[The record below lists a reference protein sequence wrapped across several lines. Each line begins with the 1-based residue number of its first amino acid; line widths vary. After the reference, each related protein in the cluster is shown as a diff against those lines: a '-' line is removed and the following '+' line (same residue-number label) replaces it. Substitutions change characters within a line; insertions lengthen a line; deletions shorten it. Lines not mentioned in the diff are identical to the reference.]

1 MISEESSIESAAFD
15 EAIDSLKHAQLRREI
30 EVGPIRPPQRL
41 APLSYAIGL
50 EVAHPEELIVPEQS
64 EGDAYGRFI
73 ILCDPS
79 GQDAWNG
86 TMRIVTYIQ
95 ADMDA
100 AVAEDPML
108 TEVAWSWLVDGL
120 HERDVKFSML
130 GGTVTSTHSVRYGD
144 ISGPPRAY
152 QLEMRASWTAEN
164 TDIAAHVEAVA
175 ETLAFVAGLPPVG
188 VTDLSERR

>member
-1 MISEESSIESAAFD
+1 MTSEEPRIESPAFD
-15 EAIDSLKHAQLRREI
+15 EALDSLKHAQLRREI
-30 EVGPIRPPQRL
+30 DVGPIRPPQRL
-41 APLSYAIGL
+41 APLSYALGL

-73 ILCDPS
+73 VLCDPS

-86 TMRIVTYIQ
+86 TMRIVTYLQ
-95 ADMDA
+95 SDMDA
-100 AVAEDPML
+100 ALAEDPMM

-120 HERDVKFSML
+120 RQRDVHFSTL
-130 GGTVTSTHSVRYGD
+130 GGTVTSTYSVRYGD

-152 QLEMRASWTAEN
+152 QLEMRASWTAE
-164 TDIAAHVEAVA
+164 DVDLAAHLEAVA

-188 VTDLSERR
+188 VADLSAYR